1 MGVLIGPGV
10 AHQAS
15 NLAGGDQ
22 SLITMATAE
31 DQQKKSEMNDQLR
44 EYISQWRDER
54 AKEEAELK
62 RLKDKQAAR
71 KEIRAEQEKKQA
83 AQKRAE
89 EEKIK
94 REEQEK
100 KEGGKKSSGPAMDA
114 RKEMSKSKEQV
125 EEEMKISLSIRI
137 KPLALGEMDSEEL
150 KNKANQIWNTIVAL
164 ETDKYDYEQRQLD
177 QDYEFKE
184 LAERQGLD

>member
-1 MGVLIGPGV
+1 
-10 AHQAS
+10 
-15 NLAGGDQ
+15 
-22 SLITMATAE
+22 MATAE

-83 AQKRAE
+83 AQKEAE
-89 EEKIK
+89 AQAKKKQMEEDERK
-94 REEQEK
+94 RQEMLAAQ

-137 KPLALGEMDSEEL
+137 KPLALDEMDSDEL
-150 KNKANQIWNTIVAL
+150 KN
-164 ETDKYDYEQRQLD
+164 
-177 QDYEFKE
+177 
-184 LAERQGLD
+184 